1 MTSLQVFVELLLRHV
16 QLSTSSDEES
26 RLSSDQGTVVPQCI
40 LWLAQVNERLAQSPN
55 YRRLPVAIDR
65 RVWKLYHAQLAQCC
79 TVLREQVSWERASTI
94 YLQLL
99 RKLFE
104 WMRNICADSPDNQ
117 WIACDIMVHIG
128 VSDILLELLNWR
140 NKASEHTERKEATK
154 TINMGIQ
161 ALANMCT
168 ASTPVQDIVWPY
180 FMEESNLL
188 SLFLLFAEPDSIHS
202 ALVWIHNCTSN
213 NPANSQRFVD
223 STTGA
228 DAVATLLNFFSDE
241 NDTYTASFELCY
253 ACIRNLLISDLAP
266 IIWASLEKVDN
277 ECMSNSHVAIL
288 KALDGM
294 VDSSNSGLEIH
305 LPLTS
310 KLLVGVL
317 TQTTARLVLLLD
329 TPDPQLDPTMQH
341 FSTFLVL
348 ILQYIGIASLTASVD
363 EISSWLEEGIA
374 KSLIDLLHGVSKLQP
389 ILFSRTVQQ
398 TQNSQS
404 NIFFMIRCDIMKVIA
419 NITFSSRRAQDE
431 IRECDGIPMVLSN
444 CVVDDLNPYL
454 REYGLFAVRNL
465 TQGNKT
471 NQDLIASLDK
481 GKVVPSAMLAEM
493 GVEATID
500 ADTGKLQFRP
510 LE

>member
-188 SLFLLFAEPDSIHS
+188 
-202 ALVWIHNCTSN
+202 
-213 NPANSQRFVD
+213 SQRFVD

>member
-1 MTSLQVFVELLLRHV
+1 MKRPSLEAIKLVVGRDLIMTSLQVFVELLLRHV

-213 NPANSQRFVD
+213 NPANSQ
-223 STTGA
+223 S
-228 DAVATLLNFFSDE
+228 
-241 NDTYTASFELCY
+241 Y